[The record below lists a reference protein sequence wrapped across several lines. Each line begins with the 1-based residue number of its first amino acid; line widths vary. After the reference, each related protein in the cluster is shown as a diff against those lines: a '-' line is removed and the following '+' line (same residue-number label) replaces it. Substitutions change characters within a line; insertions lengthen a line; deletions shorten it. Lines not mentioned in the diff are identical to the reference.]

1 MQEQRSVKKAVGK
14 KVGQATYLHRSAI
27 DHLEWGAKEKLSLA
41 LQRVPK
47 DFQWSVLKIAG
58 QNDPIF
64 SFLDYQDFS
73 AVAFPE
79 LRASLLVKLAEDD
92 VKLRKYSDAN
102 PPILHRKELLLAPDH
117 PLRNEFVQLT
127 KSLES
132 KGLFKN
138 MAKNGTR
145 RIWMEE
151 LAKAGLTVRGPDVV
165 PSFSKSE
172 EPLATATH
180 DMSAPKHKKV
190 ERHKTAITR
199 AALSAP
205 MYLLFTSGLIRQE
218 STILD
223 YGCGQGDDIRAL
235 QSDGYAAEGWD
246 PHYRPDPSSLKKSQ
260 VTNLGFVLNVIEEPE
275 ERAEA
280 LRRAFSLTEVCLA
293 VSVMLYGKADLS
305 GVRPYRDGYL
315 TSRKTFQK
323 YYTQTELRDFISS
336 VLNVEPLA
344 VGQGIFLVF
353 RDELEEQRYLLRRQ
367 IGFKGREYRAV
378 PKSVAPQKSTPNKS
392 AEKLSKT
399 TIQDLA
405 AEIKALGRQPD
416 ISELP
421 KGLATKL
428 AQSKQGL
435 QYAASRAIAEIGHDE
450 LENIVAAR
458 TEDLSLHFAMHT
470 FSQRK
475 SYGSFPPELRRDVR
489 AFFGSR
495 KRAQEAGQALLFSIG
510 NQDLLLEDATA
521 AAAARIG
528 HLEHGK
534 FQFPAH
540 KLQDLSVRLR
550 GYVALAARLAGDL
563 SEANLLRIHINSRK
577 LTALT
582 YDDFEASFLPRLTK
596 RVKVEFDTFDVSII
610 DHSADN
616 NVRLLYLKSRYL
628 TDNNPQQKA
637 QNAFD
642 QKILDLNCFDFTNE
656 GPSFREFAQTLVK
669 AGLKVPVSA
678 K

>member
-1 MQEQRSVKKAVGK
+1 M
-14 KVGQATYLHRSAI
+14 HRSAV
-27 DHLEWGAKEKLSLA
+27 DHLETSAKDKLSLA
-41 LQRVPK
+41 LQRVPE

-58 QNDPIF
+58 QDDQFF

-79 LRASLLVKLAEDD
+79 LRASLLVNLAEEGA
-92 VKLRKYSDAN
+92 KLRKYSDAN

-117 PLRNEFVQLT
+117 PLRDEFSKLT
-127 KSLES
+127 QCLES

-138 MAKNGTR
+138 MANKGTR
-145 RIWMEE
+145 RIWMET
-151 LAKAGLTVRGPDVV
+151 LADAGLTVEGPNVV
-165 PSFSKSE
+165 QSSPRSE
-172 EPLATATH
+172 EPLEATTD
-180 DMSAPKHKKV
+180 DMSASEHKKV

-260 VTNLGFVLNVIEEPE
+260 VTNLGFVLNVIEDPE
-275 ERAEA
+275 ERAKA

-293 VSVMLYGKADLS
+293 VSVMLYGKSDLS
-305 GVRPYRDGYL
+305 GARPYRDGYL

-367 IGFKGREYRAV
+367 IGFRGREYRSV
-378 PKSVAPQKSTPNKS
+378 PKPVAPQKSTPIKS
-392 AEKLSKT
+392 TEKLKKT

-405 AEIKALGRQPD
+405 AEIRALGRQPD

-421 KGLATKL
+421 KGLVTKL
-428 AQSKQGL
+428 SHSKQGL
-435 QYAASRAIAEIGHDE
+435 QYAASRAIADIGHDE
-450 LENIVAAR
+450 LEDIVAAR
-458 TEDLSLHFAMHT
+458 TEDLSLHFAMHA
-470 FSQRK
+470 FSLRK
-475 SYGSFPPELRRDVR
+475 SYGSLPPELRRDVR
-489 AFFGSR
+489 AFFGSH
-495 KRAQEAGQALLFSIG
+495 KRAQEAGQALLYSIG
-510 NQDLLLEDATA
+510 DQTLLFEDA
-521 AAAARIG
+521 AAAAAAGIG
-528 HLEHGK
+528 YLEHGK

-540 KLQDLSVRLR
+540 RLQELSVRLR
-550 GYVALAARLAGDL
+550 GYVALAERLAGDL
-563 SEANLLRIHINSRK
+563 SEASLLRIHINSRK

-582 YDDFEASFLPRLTK
+582 YADFETSFLPRLMT

-610 DHSADN
+610 DHSLEND
-616 NVRLLYLKSRYL
+616 VRLLYLKSRYMSES
-628 TDNNPQQKA
+628 DPRRAAQK
-637 QNAFD
+637 AFD
-642 QKILDLNCFDFTNE
+642 QEVLDLNALNFTNE
-656 GPSFREFAQTLVK
+656 GPSFRDFAQTLLK
-669 AGLKVPVSA
+669 AGLKIPS
-678 K
+678 

>member
-1 MQEQRSVKKAVGK
+1 MHDQRSVKNVVGK
-14 KVGQATYLHRSAI
+14 KVGQAIYIHRSAV
-27 DHLEWGAKEKLSLA
+27 DHLETSAKDKLA
-41 LQRVPK
+41 LALLRVPD

-58 QNDPIF
+58 QDYQIF
-64 SFLDYQDFS
+64 SFLDYQEFRT
-73 AVAFPE
+73 VAFPE
-79 LRASLLVKLAEDD
+79 LRASLLVNLAEDGA
-92 VKLRKYSDAN
+92 KLRKYTDAN

-117 PLRNEFVQLT
+117 PLIDEFANLT

-138 MAKNGTR
+138 MANKGTR
-145 RIWMEE
+145 RIWMDT
-151 LAKAGLTVRGPDVV
+151 LADAGMTVEGPNVV
-165 PSFSKSE
+165 PSGSRSE
-172 EPLATATH
+172 EALEAAT
-180 DMSAPKHKKV
+180 DEISASEHKKV

-199 AALSAP
+199 TALSAP
-205 MYLLFTSGLIRQE
+205 MYLLFTNGLIRQE

-235 QSDGYAAEGWD
+235 KSDGYAAEGWD
-246 PHYRPDPSSLKKSQ
+246 PHYRPDPSALKKSQ

-280 LRRAFSLTEVCLA
+280 LKRAFSLTDVCLA

-344 VGQGIFLVF
+344 VGQGIFFVF

-367 IGFKGREYRAV
+367 IGFRGREYRVV
-378 PKSVAPQKSTPNKS
+378 PKPRSPQKSTPNKS
-392 AEKLSKT
+392 AQQLSKT

-405 AEIKALGRQPD
+405 VEITALGRQPD

-421 KGLATKL
+421 NGLAKKL
-428 AQSKQGL
+428 AQSKQVL
-435 QYAASRAIAEIGHDE
+435 QHAASRAIANIGHDE
-450 LENIVAAR
+450 LEKIVAAR
-458 TEDLSLHFAMHT
+458 TEDLSLHFAMHI

-489 AFFGSR
+489 AFFGSH

-510 NQDLLLEDATA
+510 DQDLLLEDATA

-534 FQFPAH
+534 FQFPVDRLH
-540 KLQDLSVRLR
+540 ELSMRLR
-550 GYVALAARLAGDL
+550 GYVALAERLAGDF
-563 SEANLLRIHINSRK
+563 SEATLLRIHINTRK

-582 YDDFEASFLPRLTK
+582 YADFQTSFLPRLLN
-596 RVKVEFDTFDVSII
+596 RVKVEFNNFDVSII
-610 DHSADN
+610 NHTTEND
-616 NVRLLYLKSRYL
+616 VRLLYLKSRYMSEE
-628 TDNNPQQKA
+628 DPSFQK
-637 QNAFD
+637 QKLFD
-642 QKILDLNCFDFTNE
+642 KDVVGLDKLNFANE
-656 GPSFREFAQTLVK
+656 GPTFKEFANALMK
-669 AGLKVPVSA
+669 AGVKIPN
-678 K
+678 